1 MMKNKKIS
9 RFNYFKDSILLR
21 VLSILNKRRK
31 KQLIFLMILIVINGF
46 FESFAVI
53 SLLPFLS
60 IITNPESIFSIE
72 ILRRSFTFL
81 GINSSENIVLPIT
94 FFFTGLVSF
103 SYILKLLN
111 FWSLNRFVALVD
123 IDFSTSLFK
132 KNLNQSYADHIKQNS
147 SETIGLVLDQ
157 SGAAA
162 SAIKQLLS
170 IVVSIFM
177 TLSIFISLIII
188 SWKIV
193 LLSSVFFIIYYIF
206 ILLKS
211 KNKFEKGSSLVSSL
225 ENRRIRLIQ
234 EAFGGFRDIIIN
246 RSQDLNFRIFKEY
259 QSKLRFAY
267 ANMETFVLLPRYSLE
282 ALIVII
288 GAWLGFIFT
297 SGNQNDANLIPLLG
311 TYAFGILKL
320 LPNVQLVYTSWARY
334 KFKFESL
341 KKFIIAYDKTKFEV
355 INKPIR
361 SKILF
366 KDSIAF
372 RNVCFKYDA
381 KNNMPI
387 IFSETN
393 FLIKKGDHIGIIGK
407 TGSGKSTLLDLLMGL
422 LIPTEGDI
430 LIDNQSLHNSK
441 YNRVF
446 AWRNLISHV
455 PQNIFLME
463 GTILQNIAFGIPL
476 EKVRKNDLRQAAE
489 IARILEFIDD
499 SIDGFNTI
507 IGERG
512 INLSGGQR
520 QRIAIA
526 RAIYRKKP
534 ILVLDE
540 ATSALDHN
548 TEKNIINSLKNLSS
562 NLTIISV
569 SHRAQALEDCNKIIK
584 VSKNNVEYIS
594 K

>member
-1 MMKNKKIS
+1 MQNKKI
-9 RFNYFKDSILLR
+9 RRPKYLKDSILVR
-21 VLSILNKRRK
+21 VLSILSKRRK
-31 KQLIFLMILIVINGF
+31 KQLILLMILIVINGF

-72 ILRRSFTFL
+72 IFKNSFLFL
-81 GINSSENIVLPIT
+81 GINSSENIILPIT
-94 FFFTGLVSF
+94 LFFTFLVCI
-103 SYILKLLN
+103 SYILKLLT

-147 SETIGLVLDQ
+147 SEIIGLVLDQ

-177 TLSIFISLIII
+177 TLSILFSLIII

-193 LLSSVFFIIYYIF
+193 LLSSFFFIIYYLF

-211 KNKFEKGSSLVSSL
+211 KSKFEKGSSLVSSL
-225 ENRRIRLIQ
+225 ENRRIQVIQ
-234 EAFGGFRDIIIN
+234 ESFGGFRDIIIN

-267 ANMETFVLLPRYSLE
+267 AKMETFVLLPRYSIE

-297 SGNQNDANLIPLLG
+297 SSNQNNINFIPLLG
-311 TYAFGILKL
+311 TYTFGILKL

-341 KKFIIAYDKTKFEV
+341 KKFIIAYDKTKYEV
-355 INKPIR
+355 INKPIK
-361 SKILF
+361 SKIIF
-366 KDSIAF
+366 KDTIGF
-372 RNVCFKYDA
+372 KNVCFKYETD
-381 KNNMPI
+381 NNMPN
-387 IFSETN
+387 IFSNTN
-393 FLIKKGDHIGIIGK
+393 FVIKKGDHIGIIGK

-422 LIPTEGDI
+422 IVPTSGEI
-430 LIDNQSLHNSK
+430 LIDNKSLHNSK
-441 YNRVF
+441 YNKVF

-463 GTILQNIAFGIPL
+463 GSIMQNIAFGIPISSV
-476 EKVRKNDLRQAAE
+476 KINDIKNAADLAK
-489 IARILEFIDD
+489 ILEFIED
-499 SIDGFNTI
+499 SKNGFNTI

-534 ILVLDE
+534 ILILDE

-548 TEKNIINSLKNLSS
+548 TEKSIINSLKNLSEK
-562 NLTIISV
+562 LTIISV
-569 SHRAQALEDCNKIIK
+569 SHRAQALEDCNHIIK
-584 VSKNNVEYIS
+584 VSKNNIEYIT
-594 K
+594 